1 MCWGKKEGE
10 SDTSRTPK
18 GSAGSIWSLR
28 NCLDGCSAGL
38 DGLGAG
44 IGSTH
49 PEVGHDDTGNDN
61 ESSFHDHSGEESQ
74 KQAPAPLGQRSC
86 PWRVGRDSVS
96 TPESAVHLRSWH
108 APGMQPRLLAAF
120 FDVRRERPHGTC
132 AEPSG
137 LAPKHLH
144 GRGAHAPPMDSQ
156 VRLSSSDCF
165 PVSGSPPAVAGDRY
179 DSECLGV
186 PVAPPPVTGWRRHY

>member
-1 MCWGKKEGE
+1 MCWGKKKGE

-28 NCLDGCSAGL
+28 SCLDGCSAGL

-61 ESSFHDHSGEESQ
+61 ESSFHDHSEEESQ

-86 PWRVGRDSVS
+86 PWRVGRVSVS

-120 FDVRRERPHGTC
+120 FDAVEKDLTARAPNRQVLPPNTFMDGALTRPPWTAKFGCRHLIVSPSPGRR
-132 AEPSG
+132 
-137 LAPKHLH
+137 
-144 GRGAHAPPMDSQ
+144 PPSQ
-156 VRLSSSDCF
+156 VT
-165 PVSGSPPAVAGDRY
+165 
-179 DSECLGV
+179 
-186 PVAPPPVTGWRRHY
+186 VTTRNV